1 MEATAHQLVQ
11 MTAIVIAVGI
21 LSQVVAQKARLPSIV
36 FLLVSG
42 VLIGPDVLGWID
54 TRAYG
59 RGLEAIVT
67 VAVALILFEGG
78 LQLHYVDLAAVGRA
92 VRNLVTIGAAI
103 TVAGATLA
111 AHYVVGFAWPLALL
125 FGAIVSVTGPT
136 VINPLLDRVRVQRRL
151 DTVLRGE
158 GIVIDPI
165 GAIFAVVVLELLV
178 TSDSSLWSGLGDFLI
193 RMGLGTA
200 IGLAGG
206 WLLGR
211 VLRTPGLV
219 DHELKNLVVLA
230 GVLALFAVSE
240 WIAGESGLAAVVIA
254 GMTVRRESIP
264 EQHLLRRFKSELSVL
279 FVSMLFI
286 LLSAHLRLSTI
297 AAVGWGGV
305 LVVLILMWVVR
316 PVNVLVST
324 WRTGLDWR
332 ERLFL
337 MWISP
342 RGVVAISI
350 SSFIAILI
358 QAGSPE
364 LSRSGLGAGDGEALM
379 ALVFLTIAITV
390 VVQGISAGAVA
401 DLLGV
406 SAGSTR
412 YAVIVGSDPL
422 GCTLAEE
429 LRARRWESLLIDA
442 NPISVGRAR
451 RAGLAAIVG
460 NALDRAVLDEARI
473 EDASVL
479 VAVTANQEV
488 NVLACQLARH
498 EYQAPHAHPA
508 LVDRE
513 RGPREELLRGIGGE
527 IAFARQTDV
536 ARWNHDLAEEVARVT
551 SAEAGA
557 AIAGRTIGEVE
568 FEPDVLPLLVLR
580 NGDAEVCH
588 VGLRLAHRDRIVAIV
603 REGAEERFRARLG
616 AREHDFSEA
625 RA

>member
-1 MEATAHQLVQ
+1 
-11 MTAIVIAVGI
+11 
-21 LSQVVAQKARLPSIV
+21 
-36 FLLVSG
+36 
-42 VLIGPDVLGWID
+42 
-54 TRAYG
+54 
-59 RGLEAIVT
+59 
-67 VAVALILFEGG
+67 AVALILFEGG
-78 LQLHYVDLAAVGRA
+78 LQLHYVDLASVGRA
-92 VRNLVTIGAAI
+92 VRNLVTVGAAL
-103 TVAGATLA
+103 TVTGAALA
-111 AHYVVGFAWPLALL
+111 AHYVVGFAWPLAVL

-136 VINPLLDRVRVQRRL
+136 VINPLLDRVRVQRRI

-165 GAIFAVVVLELLV
+165 GAIFAVVVLELIV
-178 TSDSSLWSGLGDFLI
+178 TSDSSLWSGFGDFLI
-193 RMGLGTA
+193 RMGLGAA

-211 VLRTPGLV
+211 VLRTSGLV
-219 DHELKNLVVLA
+219 GDELKNLVVLA

-254 GMTVRRESIP
+254 GMTLRRESIP
-264 EQHLLRRFKSELSVL
+264 EQHLLRRFKSELSIL
-279 FVSMLFI
+279 FISMLFI

-305 LVVLILMWVVR
+305 AVVLILMWVVR

-337 MWISP
+337 MWICP

-350 SSFIAILI
+350 SSFVAILI
-358 QAGSPE
+358 QAGSPG
-364 LSRSGLGAGDGEALM
+364 LSRSGLGPGDGDALM

-390 VVQGISAGAVA
+390 VLQGISAAAVA

-412 YAVIVGSDPL
+412 YAVIVGADPL

-429 LRARRWESLLIDA
+429 LRARQWELLLIDA
-442 NPISVGRAR
+442 NPTSVARAR
-451 RAGLAAIVG
+451 GAGLAAIVG

-488 NVLACQLARH
+488 NFLACQLARD
-498 EYQAPHAHPA
+498 EYQAPHAYPA

-527 IAFARQTDV
+527 IAFARETDV
-536 ARWNHDLAEEVARVT
+536 ERWNHDLAGEAASVV

-557 AIAGRTIGEVE
+557 AFAGRTVGEAE
-568 FEPDVLPLLVLR
+568 LEPDVLPLLVVR
-580 NGDAEVCH
+580 NDESQVCH
-588 VGLRLAHRDRIVAIV
+588 LGLRISIGDRIVALV
-603 REGAEERFRARLG
+603 REGAEERFRARVG
-616 AREHDFSEA
+616 AKEPDFSEA
-625 RA
+625 RT